1 MSYTKEF
8 NTIFSALNDGKR
20 FGYFYAPSNPAL
32 TEPLFWEVLSR
43 GYGYYNGKPYFFYNH
58 YGSSATK
65 VTKADLYWII
75 HTIFKM
81 SDREFL
87 EKYCCIE

>member
-8 NTIFSALNDGKR
+8 NTIFSALKDGKR
-20 FGYFYAPSNPAL
+20 FGYFYVPSNPVI
-32 TEPLFWEVLSR
+32 TGPLFWEVLSQGR
-43 GYGYYNGKPYFFYNH
+43 GYYDGKPYFFYNH
-58 YGSSATK
+58 FGSSATK
-65 VTKADLYWII
+65 VTKSDLYWII

-87 EKYCCIE
+87 EKYCCID